1 MGKVNYSKIEQIISE
16 NEKIFISTHINP
28 DGDSLGSAF
37 AMYHYLKKI
46 GKDCRIINHS
56 EVPLVY
62 SFLNEK
68 EIFNE
73 ISDENIAFIKNA
85 DLGIILDIGDFYR
98 LGEVAN
104 VIEGTTIETINID
117 HHPLTENNFFTHN
130 FINLDA
136 SSVGEI
142 LYSYFSSLG
151 SDTIDKEMML
161 GIYSAVLTDTGSF
174 RFSNTNQLS
183 HEIAV
188 DAIKMG
194 INISEIYQNIYE
206 NSSVSRIKLLGNVIQ
221 KLNFD
226 CNGELLWFSLN
237 NDMVKEVDGTNQ
249 DFDGFTDFFRGI
261 QGVEIALMLYD
272 LKGKV
277 RLSFRSKGKYKVNN
291 VAKKMGGG
299 GHPFAAAAL
308 VDGEFSD
315 VKSTVLGLLSTYIN
329 NYDEDTSS

>member
-62 SFLNEK
+62 SFLNKK

-73 ISDENIAFIKNA
+73 INDENIAFIKNA

-151 SDTIDKEMML
+151 SDIIDKEMML

-188 DAIKMG
+188 HAIKMG

>member
-73 ISDENIAFIKNA
+73 INDENIAFIKNA

-117 HHPLTENNFFTHN
+117 HHPLTENDFFTHN

-188 DAIKMG
+188 HAIKMG

-329 NYDEDTSS
+329 NYNEDTSS

>member
-73 ISDENIAFIKNA
+73 INDENIAFIKNA
-85 DLGIILDIGDFYR
+85 DLVIILDIGDFYR

-117 HHPLTENNFFTHN
+117 HHPLTENDFFTHN

-151 SDTIDKEMML
+151 SDIIDKEMML

-237 NDMVKEVDGTNQ
+237 NDMIKEVDGTNQ

>member
-62 SFLNEK
+62 SFLNKK

-73 ISDENIAFIKNA
+73 INDENIAFIKNA

-104 VIEGTTIETINID
+104 IIESTTVETINID

-151 SDTIDKEMML
+151 SDIIDKEMML

-206 NSSVSRIKLLGNVIQ
+206 NSSVSRIKLLGNIIQ

-277 RLSFRSKGKYKVNN
+277 RLSFRSKGKYKVND

-329 NYDEDTSS
+329 NYNEDTSS

>member
-104 VIEGTTIETINID
+104 TIESTTVETINID
-117 HHPLTENNFFTHN
+117 HHPLTENDFFTHN

-151 SDTIDKEMML
+151 SDIIDKEMML

-188 DAIKMG
+188 HAIKMG

-277 RLSFRSKGKYKVNN
+277 RLSFRSKGKYKVND

>member
-37 AMYHYLKKI
+37 AMYHYLKKL

-104 VIEGTTIETINID
+104 IIESTTVETINID
-117 HHPLTENNFFTHN
+117 HHPLTENDFFTHN

-142 LYSYFSSLG
+142 LHSYFSSLG
-151 SDTIDKEMML
+151 SDIIDKEMML

>member
-73 ISDENIAFIKNA
+73 INDENIAFIKNA

-151 SDTIDKEMML
+151 SDIIDKEMML
-161 GIYSAVLTDTGSF
+161 GIYCAVLTDTGSF

-277 RLSFRSKGKYKVNN
+277 RLSFRSKGKYKVND

>member
-73 ISDENIAFIKNA
+73 INDENIAFIKNA

-151 SDTIDKEMML
+151 SDIIDKEMML
-161 GIYSAVLTDTGSF
+161 GIYCAVLTDTGSF

-277 RLSFRSKGKYKVNN
+277 RLSFRSKGKYKVND

-299 GHPFAAAAL
+299 GHPFASAAL

>member
-73 ISDENIAFIKNA
+73 INDENIAFIKNA

>member
-73 ISDENIAFIKNA
+73 INDENIAFIKNA

-117 HHPLTENNFFTHN
+117 HHPLTENDFFTHN

>member
-73 ISDENIAFIKNA
+73 INDENIAFIKNA

-277 RLSFRSKGKYKVNN
+277 RLSFRSKGKYKVND

-299 GHPFAAAAL
+299 GHPFASAAL

>member
-104 VIEGTTIETINID
+104 IIESTTVETINID
-117 HHPLTENNFFTHN
+117 HHPLTENDFFTHN

-277 RLSFRSKGKYKVNN
+277 RLSFRSKGKYKVND

>member
-73 ISDENIAFIKNA
+73 INDENIAFIKNA

-104 VIEGTTIETINID
+104 IIEGTTVETINID

-151 SDTIDKEMML
+151 SDIIDKEMML
-161 GIYSAVLTDTGSF
+161 GIYCAVLTDTGSF

-237 NDMVKEVDGTNQ
+237 NDMIKEVDGTNQ

-277 RLSFRSKGKYKVNN
+277 RLSFRSKGKYKVND

>member
-104 VIEGTTIETINID
+104 IIESNTVETINID
-117 HHPLTENNFFTHN
+117 HHPLTENDFFTHN

-151 SDTIDKEMML
+151 SDIIDREMML

>member
-104 VIEGTTIETINID
+104 VIEGTAIETINID
-117 HHPLTENNFFTHN
+117 HHPLTENDFFTHN

-151 SDTIDKEMML
+151 SDIIDKEMML
-161 GIYSAVLTDTGSF
+161 GIYCAVLTDTGSF

-277 RLSFRSKGKYKVNN
+277 RLSFRSKGKYKVND

>member
-37 AMYHYLKKI
+37 AMYHYLKKL

-104 VIEGTTIETINID
+104 IIESTTVETINID
-117 HHPLTENNFFTHN
+117 HHPLTENDFFTHN

-151 SDTIDKEMML
+151 SDIIDKEMML

-188 DAIKMG
+188 HAIKMG

>member
-73 ISDENIAFIKNA
+73 INDENIAFIKNA

-104 VIEGTTIETINID
+104 IIEGTTVETINID

-183 HEIAV
+183 QEIAV
-188 DAIKMG
+188 HAIKMG

-277 RLSFRSKGKYKVNN
+277 RLSFRSKGKYKVND

-315 VKSTVLGLLSTYIN
+315 VKSTVLGLL
-329 NYDEDTSS
+329 

>member
-73 ISDENIAFIKNA
+73 INDENIAFIKNA

-117 HHPLTENNFFTHN
+117 HHPLTENDFFTHN

-151 SDTIDKEMML
+151 SDIIDKEMML

-277 RLSFRSKGKYKVNN
+277 RLSFRSKGKYRVND

>member
-37 AMYHYLKKI
+37 AMYHYLKKL

-104 VIEGTTIETINID
+104 IIESTTVETINID
-117 HHPLTENNFFTHN
+117 HHPLTENDFFTHN

-151 SDTIDKEMML
+151 SDIIDKEMML

-277 RLSFRSKGKYKVNN
+277 RLSFRSKGKYKVND

>member
-28 DGDSLGSAF
+28 DGDSIGSAF
-37 AMYHYLKKI
+37 AMYHYLKKL

-104 VIEGTTIETINID
+104 IIESTTVETINID
-117 HHPLTENNFFTHN
+117 HHPLTENDFFTHN

-151 SDTIDKEMML
+151 SDIIDKEMML

>member
-1 MGKVNYSKIEQIISE
+1 MNYSKIEQIISE

-73 ISDENIAFIKNA
+73 INDENIAFIKNA

-151 SDTIDKEMML
+151 SDIIDKEMML

>member
-62 SFLNEK
+62 SFLNKK

-73 ISDENIAFIKNA
+73 INDENIAFIKNA
-85 DLGIILDIGDFYR
+85 DLGIILDFGDFYR

-104 VIEGTTIETINID
+104 IIEGTTVETINID

-188 DAIKMG
+188 HAIKMG

-261 QGVEIALMLYD
+261 QGGEIALMLYD

>member
-37 AMYHYLKKI
+37 AMYHYLKKL

-104 VIEGTTIETINID
+104 IIESTTVETINID
-117 HHPLTENNFFTHN
+117 HHPLTENDFFTHN

-142 LYSYFSSLG
+142 LHSYFSSLG
-151 SDTIDKEMML
+151 SDIIDKEMML
-161 GIYSAVLTDTGSF
+161 GIYCAVLTDTGSF

>member
-73 ISDENIAFIKNA
+73 INDENIAFIKNA

-151 SDTIDKEMML
+151 SDIIDKEMML

-188 DAIKMG
+188 HAIKMG

-277 RLSFRSKGKYKVNN
+277 RLSFRSKGKYKVND

>member
-1 MGKVNYSKIEQIISE
+1 VGKVNYSKIEQIISE

-73 ISDENIAFIKNA
+73 INDENIAFIKNA

-151 SDTIDKEMML
+151 SDIIDKEMML

-194 INISEIYQNIYE
+194 INISEVYQNIYE

-277 RLSFRSKGKYKVNN
+277 RLSFRSKGKYKVND

-299 GHPFAAAAL
+299 GHPFASAAL

>member
-73 ISDENIAFIKNA
+73 INDENIAFIKNA

-188 DAIKMG
+188 HAIKMG

>member
-28 DGDSLGSAF
+28 DGDSIGSAF
-37 AMYHYLKKI
+37 AMYHYLKKL

-104 VIEGTTIETINID
+104 IIESTTVETINID
-117 HHPLTENNFFTHN
+117 HHPLTENDFFTHN

-151 SDTIDKEMML
+151 SDIIDKEMML

-237 NDMVKEVDGTNQ
+237 NDMIKEVDGTNQ

-277 RLSFRSKGKYKVNN
+277 RLSFRSKGKYKVND

-299 GHPFAAAAL
+299 GHPFASAAL

>member
-1 MGKVNYSKIEQIISE
+1 VGKVNYSKIEQIISE

-46 GKDCRIINHS
+46 GKNCRIINHS

-73 ISDENIAFIKNA
+73 INDENIAFIKNA

-104 VIEGTTIETINID
+104 VIESTTIETINID

-151 SDTIDKEMML
+151 TDIIDREMML

-174 RFSNTNQLS
+174 RFSNTSQLS

-237 NDMVKEVDGTNQ
+237 NDMVKEVGGTNQ

-277 RLSFRSKGKYKVNN
+277 RLSFRSKGKYKVND

>member
-73 ISDENIAFIKNA
+73 INDENIAFIKNA

-151 SDTIDKEMML
+151 SDIIDKEMML

-329 NYDEDTSS
+329 NYDEVTSS

>member
-73 ISDENIAFIKNA
+73 INDENIAFIKNA

-151 SDTIDKEMML
+151 SDIIDREMML

-277 RLSFRSKGKYKVNN
+277 RLSFRSKGKYKVND

>member
-37 AMYHYLKKI
+37 AMYHYLKKL

-104 VIEGTTIETINID
+104 IIESNTVETINID
-117 HHPLTENNFFTHN
+117 HHPLTENDFFTHN

-151 SDTIDKEMML
+151 SDIIDKEMML

>member
-37 AMYHYLKKI
+37 AMYHYLKKL

-104 VIEGTTIETINID
+104 IIESNTVETINID
-117 HHPLTENNFFTHN
+117 HHPLTENDFFTHN

-151 SDTIDKEMML
+151 SDIIDKEMML

-194 INISEIYQNIYE
+194 INISEVYQNIYE